1 MPEPGFRG
9 EAQMLRGF
17 WAGIALT
24 VALVVWN
31 VAKAHEFIVKPAAMM
46 VQAGAEL
53 QVSGLSTHIFFISQ
67 ELEAAKDVKLGFY
80 TDGRRTDIPVKPNNT
95 TLAYDGTLTAPSNA
109 TFIVTGARLPQI
121 WATTPEG
128 LKQITKKTS
137 AVSNPYK
144 IEKFSKTL
152 VNVTPADNGYST
164 VIGDTLEIVPLTNPA
179 TVRPGDE
186 LTVRV
191 LFNGQPL
198 TTNVYA
204 TYDGFSKEENTY
216 AYYTE
221 GHKDGTA
228 KVKIT
233 NPGLWMVRVQH
244 TAPERAEDYDRYVAR
259 AVLLFEVK

>member
-1 MPEPGFRG
+1 MVRRF
-9 EAQMLRGF
+9 LRV
-17 WAGIALT
+17 IALT
-24 VALVVWN
+24 VAVGVSGR
-31 VAKAHEFIVKPAAMM
+31 AQAHELIVKPGAMT
-46 VQAGAEL
+46 VQAGANL
-53 QVSGLSTHIFFISQ
+53 QVAALSTHVFLISQ
-67 ELEAAKDVKLGFY
+67 ELEAAKDVKVGY
-80 TDGRRTDIPVKPNNT
+80 YADGKRSDIAVKPNDK
-95 TLAYDGTLTAPSNA
+95 TLAYDGTLTAPSSA

-121 WATTPEG
+121 WATTSEG
-128 LKQITKKTS
+128 LKQATRKTPG
-137 AVSNPYK
+137 ASNPYK
-144 IEKFSKTL
+144 IEKFSKAL
-152 VNVTPADNGYST
+152 VNVTPADNGFST
-164 VIGDTLEIVPLTNPA
+164 VIGDMLEIVPLTNPT

-191 LFNGQPL
+191 LFKGQPL

-233 NPGLWMVRVQH
+233 HPGLWIVRVQH
-244 TAPERAEDYDRYVAR
+244 TAPEQTEDYDRYVTR

>member
-1 MPEPGFRG
+1 MMYGFLRAVVLMVAASVSVT
-9 EAQMLRGF
+9 AQ
-17 WAGIALT
+17 
-24 VALVVWN
+24 
-31 VAKAHEFIVKPAAMM
+31 AHEFIAKPGAMT

-53 QVSGLSTHIFFISQ
+53 QVAGLSSHVFLISQ
-67 ELEAAKDVKLGFY
+67 ELEAPKDVKVGFY
-80 TDGRRTDIPVKPNNT
+80 ADGKRTDIGVSPNEK
-95 TLAYDGTLTAPSNA
+95 TLAYDGTMTAPSSA

-128 LKQITKKTS
+128 LKQITRKT
-137 AVSNPYK
+137 AGATNPYK
-144 IEKFSKTL
+144 IEKFSKAL
-152 VNVTPADNGYST
+152 VNVTPADNGFST
-164 VIGDTLEIVPLTNPA
+164 VIGDTLEIVPVTNPA
-179 TVRPGDE
+179 TIKPGDE
-186 LTVRV
+186 MTVRV
-191 LFNGQPL
+191 LFKGQPL

-233 NPGLWMVRVQH
+233 QPGIWMVRVQH
-244 TAPERAEDYDRYVAR
+244 TTPEHAEDHDRYVAR

>member
-1 MPEPGFRG
+1 
-9 EAQMLRGF
+9 
-17 WAGIALT
+17 
-24 VALVVWN
+24 VA
-31 VAKAHEFIVKPAAMM
+31 AICASAAAYAHEYIVKPATMT

-53 QVSGLSTHIFFISQ
+53 SLAALSTHVFLISQ
-67 ELEAAKDVKLGFY
+67 ELEAAKDVKAGLYADGKH
-80 TDGRRTDIPVKPNNT
+80 TDVPLKPNDK
-95 TLAYDGTLTAPSNA
+95 TLAYDGTITAPSSA

-121 WATTPEG
+121 WATTPDG
-128 LKQITKKTS
+128 LKQVSKRTPAS
-137 AVSNPYK
+137 SNPYK
-144 IEKFSKTL
+144 IEKFAKAL
-152 VNVTPADNGYST
+152 VNVTPADNGFSA
-164 VIGDTLEIVPLTNPA
+164 VVGDTLEIVPLTNPA

-186 LTVRV
+186 LTIRV
-191 LFNGQPL
+191 LFKGQPL

-204 TYDGFSKEENTY
+204 TYDAFSKEENTY

-244 TAPERAEDYDRYVAR
+244 TAPEHNEDYDRYVAR